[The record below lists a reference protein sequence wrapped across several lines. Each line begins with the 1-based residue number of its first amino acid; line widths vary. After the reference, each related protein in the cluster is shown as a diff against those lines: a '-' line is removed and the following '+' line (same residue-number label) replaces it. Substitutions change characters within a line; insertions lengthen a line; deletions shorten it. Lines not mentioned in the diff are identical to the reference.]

1 MPNTLL
7 SALSVSAIL
16 FIAGIKT
23 GQSGDFMDKYTQRET
38 TASSSRSEG
47 TREKLAEALQRLM
60 QRKALSG
67 ITIGELTGTASL
79 SRKSFYY
86 HFADKEQLVRWM
98 LARDLEKI
106 LSSSVSSAW
115 EALEILCHHFGARRE
130 SYRNLMDGPGAK
142 EMSRLLCPFFGR
154 LLEKEGAACA
164 GDDFARFFASSVMM
178 VITWWLQDC
187 SEEDAAAFLLDLR
200 HHAIRLSE
208 YCLLTLR

>member
-1 MPNTLL
+1 
-7 SALSVSAIL
+7 
-16 FIAGIKT
+16 
-23 GQSGDFMDKYTQRET
+23 MDKYTQRET
-38 TASSSRSEG
+38 TASSSSRSEG

-60 QRKALSG
+60 QRKALSE

-86 HFADKEQLVRWM
+86 HFADKEQLARWM
-98 LARDLEKI
+98 LARD
-106 LSSSVSSAW
+106 
-115 EALEILCHHFGARRE
+115 
-130 SYRNLMDGPGAK
+130 YRNLMDGPGAK
-142 EMSRLLCPFFGR
+142 EMSRLLCPFFSR